1 MTLQKQSFA
10 DVLQNSISG
19 PSSLQLYVNET
30 PTQVL
35 SREICE
41 TFKEHLFLQNA
52 SGGSFWLR
60 PLCDSKSLIH
70 FTYYFF

>member
-1 MTLQKQSFA
+1 MTIQTKSFA

-19 PSSLQLYVNET
+19 PSSLQPYVNET

-35 SREICE
+35 PREICK

-52 SGGSFWLR
+52 SGGCF
-60 PLCDSKSLIH
+60 
-70 FTYYFF
+70 